1 MHPVFLGTVAA
12 LSWGTLDFLAGLS
25 SRRMGYVQTT
35 AGVTLS
41 GFLLLTLALAVFGPF
56 PSFESSTIW
65 LAMAAGAGVAL
76 ATMCLFAALASGPI
90 SLAIPVAMSY
100 PASTVVVFAALGT
113 YPTLHQLIAVFA
125 ILGGAGLVAMSEPPE
140 SHSAAPG
147 RIRRT
152 ITFALLAHVIF
163 LFSVLAGQ
171 NAAQEIGALQS
182 AWVSRIG
189 GCILVHP
196 ILFLASDAKQL
207 TLRASPLLAIM
218 GLLDVMGMSALFA
231 AGRTEQ
237 PELATVCSAAAGAIT
252 VILAA
257 VFLKEKVKP
266 GRWVGIALVFSGV
279 SALSLAK

>member
-1 MHPVFLGTVAA
+1 
-12 LSWGTLDFLAGLS
+12 
-25 SRRMGYVQTT
+25 
-35 AGVTLS
+35 
-41 GFLLLTLALAVFGPF
+41 
-56 PSFESSTIW
+56 
-65 LAMAAGAGVAL
+65 
-76 ATMCLFAALASGPI
+76 
-90 SLAIPVAMSY
+90 
-100 PASTVVVFAALGT
+100 
-113 YPTLHQLIAVFA
+113 LHQLLAVLT
-125 ILGGAGLVAMSEPPE
+125 ILFGAGLVAVSEPAE
-140 SHSAAPG
+140 SGSAAPG

-171 NAAQEIGALQS
+171 YAAQEFGALQS

-189 GCILVHP
+189 GSILVLP
-196 ILFLASDAKQL
+196 FLFFGATAGQI
-207 TLRASPLLAIM
+207 TLRALPLIAMM
-218 GLLDVMGMSALFA
+218 GLLDVLGMSALFA

-266 GRWVGIALVFSGV
+266 GRWAGIALVFSGI

>member
-1 MHPVFLGTVAA
+1 
-12 LSWGTLDFLAGLS
+12 
-25 SRRMGYVQTT
+25 
-35 AGVTLS
+35 
-41 GFLLLTLALAVFGPF
+41 
-56 PSFESSTIW
+56 
-65 LAMAAGAGVAL
+65 
-76 ATMCLFAALASGPI
+76 MCLFAALASGPI

-100 PASTVVVFAALGT
+100 PASTVVVFAAVGI
-113 YPTLHQLIAVFA
+113 YPTLHQLFAVLA
-125 ILGGAGLVAMSEPPE
+125 ILGGAALVAVTEPAE
-140 SHSAAPG
+140 THSATPG

-171 NAAQEIGALQS
+171 SASQEIGALQS

-189 GCILVHP
+189 GTALVLP
-196 ILFLASDAKQL
+196 FLFFGGKISQISLGAL
-207 TLRASPLLAIM
+207 PLIAAM
-218 GLLDVMGMSALFA
+218 GLLDVLGMSALFA

-257 VFLKEKVKP
+257 VFLKETVRP